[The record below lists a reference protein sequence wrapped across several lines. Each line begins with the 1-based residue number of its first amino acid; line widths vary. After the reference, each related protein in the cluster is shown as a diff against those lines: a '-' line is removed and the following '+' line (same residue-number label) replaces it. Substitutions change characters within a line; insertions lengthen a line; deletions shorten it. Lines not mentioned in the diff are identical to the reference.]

1 MSKKFYITTPIYY
14 PSAKL
19 HIGHCYCTVVS
30 DTIARYNRLIGND
43 VFFLT
48 GTDEHGQKIQRKAE
62 QAGKTPKQYVDEI
75 VANTKQL
82 WKTLEISYDRF
93 IRTTDSDHVKCV
105 QKIYE
110 ILYKQGDI
118 YKSNYEGWYCTSC
131 EAFFTEAQL
140 KDGKCPDCGK
150 DVEWLKEESY
160 FFKLSKYQDRLKKFF
175 EQNPDF
181 LEPETR
187 RNEML
192 SSFLNKGLKDLCVSR
207 TTFNWGIPL
216 TFDQKHIAYVWID
229 ALANYISAL
238 GYLSDDDSLFKK
250 YWPADIHMVGK
261 EITRF
266 HSIIWPALLM
276 ALNLPLPKKI
286 FGHGWLLVGGDK
298 ISKSL
303 GNYKDPRQYL
313 KYSSVD
319 ALRYYLL
326 KEITLGQDGNFD
338 ESVYIERIN
347 SDLSNNLG
355 NLLNRTIAMTLKY
368 NKGVLSRMDF
378 EKVQNNE
385 SDNWILAEL
394 RKMIEGY
401 KANMDNSRP
410 DLALDLLMTFVSC
423 GNKYIDL
430 NEPWK
435 LSKNQEDKPR
445 LNKVLYI
452 LSETLRIVAILLKPY
467 MVYTPD
473 KIFKQLGID
482 KIKDITTFDSIDE
495 FGKIPD
501 NTVCQRG
508 ERIFPRIDAEK
519 VFKQESQNDKKDLKE
534 GNKMEK
540 EENTQ
545 KLNNQQKNEAK
556 KEEEKSQEEKQ
567 KNDKISID
575 DFAKV
580 ELRVA
585 QIKEVEKVQNADKLY
600 KLTIDLGAETRTIVS
615 GIVPYYKEEELIGK
629 KIVVVSN
636 LKPAKLRG
644 IMSNGM
650 LLAAGDGDVVKLVTI
665 DSDIENGTRIH

>member
-62 QAGKTPKQYVDEI
+62 EVGITPKQYVDEI
-75 VANTKQL
+75 VANTKEL
-82 WKTLEISYDRF
+82 WKTLGISYNRF
-93 IRTTDSDHVKCV
+93 IRTTDEDHIKCV

-110 ILYKQGDI
+110 KLYEQGDI
-118 YKSNYEGWYCTSC
+118 YKSSYEGWYCTSC
-131 EAFFTEAQL
+131 EAFFTESQL
-140 KDGKCPDCGK
+140 KNGKCPDCGK
-150 DVEWLKEESY
+150 QVEWLKEESY

-175 EQNPDF
+175 EQNPEF
-181 LEPETR
+181 LQPESR

-207 TTFNWGIPL
+207 TTFNWGIQLP
-216 TFDQKHIAYVWID
+216 FDTKHIAYVWID
-229 ALANYISAL
+229 ALSNYISAL
-238 GYLSDDDSLFKK
+238 GYMSDDDSLFKK
-250 YWPADIHMVGK
+250 YWPADLHMVGK

-276 ALNLPLPKKI
+276 ALDLPLPKKV

-303 GNYKDPRQYL
+303 GNYKDPREYL

-326 KEITLGQDGNFD
+326 KEVTLGQDGNFD
-338 ESVYIERIN
+338 EKTYIERIN

-355 NLLNRTIAMTLKY
+355 NLLSRTIAMTLKY
-368 NKGVLSRMDF
+368 SDGKLSRSNF
-378 EKVQNNE
+378 EKSPSNE
-385 SDNWILAEL
+385 SDTWILDKL
-394 RKMIEGY
+394 HDMIQKY
-401 KANMDNSRP
+401 KQNMDNYRP
-410 DLALDLLMTFVSC
+410 DLALDCLMEYVSC
-423 GNKYIDL
+423 ANKYIDL

-435 LSKNQEDKPR
+435 LAKDDKNKVR

-452 LSETLRIVAILLKPY
+452 LAESLRIIAVLLKPY
-467 MVYTPD
+467 MIYTPN
-473 KIFKQLGID
+473 KIFEQLGID
-482 KIKDITTFDSIDE
+482 VKSDITKFDSIDK
-495 FGKIPD
+495 FGKIVD
-501 NTVCQRG
+501 GTTCKKG
-508 ERIFPRIDAEK
+508 DYIFPRIDIDKILQSEEESLKMEENNKNIVNEEK
-519 VFKQESQNDKKDLKE
+519 KQEKSKNTEKSKIQEVKKD
-534 GNKMEK
+534 
-540 EENTQ
+540 
-545 KLNNQQKNEAK
+545 
-556 KEEEKSQEEKQ
+556 
-567 KNDKISID
+567 DKISID

-585 QIKEVEKVQNADKLY
+585 QIKTVEKVENADKLY
-600 KLTIDLGAETRTIVS
+600 KLTIDLGSEQRTIVS
-615 GIVPYYKEEELIGK
+615 GIVPYYTQEELLNK
-629 KIVVVSN
+629 KIVVVAN

-644 IMSNGM
+644 IVSNGM
-650 LLAAGDGDVVKLVTI
+650 LLAAGDGDLVKLLTVD
-665 DSDIENGTRIH
+665 DSIANGTKIH